1 MGLFFNRDKKANG
14 SGAERS
20 FANTYD
26 KEKVK
31 PAIRC
36 SICTGEQVAGFLDK
50 RSGNFEE
57 IALIRQP
64 GDLEDFKKRFG
75 IAGEVEKFY

>member
-1 MGLFFNRDKKANG
+1 MGFFFRRENKATG

-20 FANTYD
+20 FAKTYD

-36 SICTGEQVAGFLDK
+36 SICTDFST
-50 RSGNFEE
+50 RSP
-57 IALIRQP
+57 ASLR
-64 GDLEDFKKRFG
+64 RSR
-75 IAGEVEKFY
+75 

>member
-31 PAIRC
+31 PAIRW
-36 SICTGEQVAGFLDK
+36 AGVSPEGWCRDDAGWRYRLADGTYC
-50 RSGNFEE
+50 RAAERMIDG
-57 IALIRQP
+57 AAY
-64 GDLEDFKKRFG
+64 RFDDNG
-75 IAGEVEKFY
+75 YVTE